1 MDLEMQRNPIEG
13 MGSNIGRYTSALL
26 STLYMGAGQIAN
38 GQWLKGIFLILFET
52 FVLIPSIPLLLK
64 NLKGLITL
72 GETPMVDHSLFMMIY
87 GILAA
92 VATVFFIVFYI
103 VNIRDAYIHGIVLE
117 RGGKRKGWKES
128 LRSMIDTGFP
138 YLILA
143 PGILC
148 IIFFTFLPMAF
159 NIMIA
164 FTDYDLYHSPP
175 RHILNW
181 VGFKNFVEFL
191 TTASWARTFKEVVTW
206 TVLWAT
212 LSTLTTYLL
221 GMIMALILNN
231 PRIKFSKVFRT
242 ILILPYA
249 IPSFV
254 SLLIWKGMLNTNFGL
269 INHFLTSVFN
279 IEPIPWLENVFWT
292 RFALILVNLW
302 LGFPYS
308 MMMITGILQGL
319 PNELY
324 EAATVDGA
332 TGFQKFR
339 YITLPLVMFSA
350 APLVIMSFA
359 YNFNNFNVIFLLNDG
374 LPAVFGLQG
383 KAGGSD
389 ILISWVYKLT
399 FQSLKF
405 NYAAAMSLIIFL
417 VIVGFSIY
425 NYTRT
430 RSFRE
435 EEMLR

>member
-1 MDLEMQRNPIEG
+1 MQRNLIEST
-13 MGSNIGRYTSALL
+13 GSNIGRYTSALL

-52 FVLIPSIPLLLK
+52 FVLIPSVPLLLK

-92 VATVFFIVFYI
+92 VAAIFLIVCYL
-103 VNIRDAYIHGIVLE
+103 VNIRDAYEHGLAIDK
-117 RGGKRKGWKES
+117 GGKRKGWKETLS
-128 LRSMIDTGFP
+128 DMIDAGFP

-148 IIFFTFLPMAF
+148 IILFTFLPMAF

-164 FTDYDLYHSPP
+164 FTDYDLFHSPP

-181 VGFKNFVEFL
+181 VGFRNFVEFL
-191 TTASWARTFKEVVTW
+191 TTASWANTFKQVMLW
-206 TVLWAT
+206 TVVWAV

-221 GMIMALILNN
+221 GMIIALILNN
-231 PRIKFSKVFRT
+231 PRIKFRKVIRT

-249 IPSFV
+249 IPAFISI
-254 SLLIWKGMLNTNFGL
+254 LMWKGMLNTNFG
-269 INHFLTSVFN
+269 IVNHLLTTTFN
-279 IEPIPWLENVFWT
+279 MQPIPWLENVFWT
-292 RFALILVNLW
+292 RFAVIMVNLW

-319 PNELY
+319 PNDFY

-332 TGFQKFR
+332 SGFQKFR
-339 YITLPLVMFSA
+339 YITFPLVMFSV

-417 VIVGFSIY
+417 LIVGFSIY

-430 RSFRE
+430 RSFKE